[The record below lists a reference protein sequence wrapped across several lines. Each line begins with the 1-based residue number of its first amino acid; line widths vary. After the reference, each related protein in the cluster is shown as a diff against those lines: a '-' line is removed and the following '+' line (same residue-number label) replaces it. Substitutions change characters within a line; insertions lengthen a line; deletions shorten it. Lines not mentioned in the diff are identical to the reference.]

1 MLTYLGQWIL
11 KNSEELS
18 RYEEKWLK
26 AEKDIWT
33 GYNEP
38 PSDVFSVVSD
48 LSLRQHQMLPLNSDK
63 RSAGQ
68 KPIQSKLT
76 TFPVLADS

>member
-33 GYNEP
+33 
-38 PSDVFSVVSD
+38 VV
-48 LSLRQHQMLPLNSDK
+48 
-63 RSAGQ
+63 
-68 KPIQSKLT
+68 
-76 TFPVLADS
+76 

>member
-1 MLTYLGQWIL
+1 MKRDGSRQKKT
-11 KNSEELS
+11 SE
-18 RYEEKWLK
+18 R
-26 AEKDIWT
+26 